1 MILNLKFIR
10 EFITNNQK
18 EQLEHNGKVSTQ
30 YDPVPYRWTHGATE
44 YSLGDGLLIYSI
56 IHYMR
61 AKVCVCLG
69 SGGGFIPRIM
79 TQARLDL
86 YDSGI
91 FEGKKEFN
99 WGDIGSTFLV
109 DATNGVG
116 GEVDYL
122 EENSFFRSKFF
133 PRFINDTTENA
144 YYNFFVKQDI
154 KIDLLHIDADHTFEG
169 VKKDFE
175 LYSQRMNKGGIITI
189 HDTDKNYVDNF
200 VEIDGH
206 EGDDLSGPS
215 EFVKTIDKR
224 KFEVINF
231 FNHGIRKDKPSS
243 TGLTLVRKK

>member
-1 MILNLKFIR
+1 MKNSLLNYDYIMNY
-10 EFITNNQK
+10 ITTN
-18 EQLEHNGKVSTQ
+18 EGEE
-30 YDPVPYRWTHGATE
+30 VPYRWSHGADDMHI
-44 YSLGDGLLIYSI
+44 GDGLLLYSLV
-56 IHYMR
+56 YFY
-61 AKVCVCLG
+61 KFKTLVCLG

-79 TQARLDL
+79 TQARYDL
-86 YDSGI
+86 SQ
-91 FEGKKEFN
+91 EGFYEEVSME
-99 WGDIGSTFLV
+99 WGDNGSTYVV
-109 DATNGVG
+109 DAMNGING
-116 GEVDYL
+116 KTDWEDK
-122 EENSFFRSKFF
+122 NSFYRETFHPKF
-133 PRFINDTTENA
+133 IKETSEDA
-144 YYNFFVKQDI
+144 YYNYFVKQDI

-189 HDTDKNYVDNF
+189 HDTDKSYVDNF

>member
-1 MILNLKFIR
+1 MDNTLLNYDYIIGY
-10 EFITNNQK
+10 ITTN
-18 EQLEHNGKVSTQ
+18 EGEE
-30 YDPVPYRWTHGATE
+30 VPYRWSHGATE
-44 YSLGDGLLIYSI
+44 KHIGDGILIYSLI
-56 IHYMR
+56 YFY
-61 AKVCVCLG
+61 KFKNLVCLG
-69 SGGGFIPRIM
+69 SGGGYIPRIM
-79 TQARLDL
+79 TQARYDL
-86 YDSGI
+86 SHEGFYDEVSM
-91 FEGKKEFN
+91 EWSES
-99 WGDIGSTFLV
+99 GSTYVV
-109 DATNGVG
+109 DAMNGFNGETNWEDKDSV
-116 GEVDYL
+116 
-122 EENSFFRSKFF
+122 FRKHFHPKF
-133 PRFINDTTENA
+133 IKETTEEA